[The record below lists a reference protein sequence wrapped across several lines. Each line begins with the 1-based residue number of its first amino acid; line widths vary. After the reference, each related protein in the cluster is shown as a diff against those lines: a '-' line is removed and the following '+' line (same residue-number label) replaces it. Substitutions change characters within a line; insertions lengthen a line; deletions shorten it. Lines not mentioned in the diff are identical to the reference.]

1 MALPCCLGALW
12 KTSETPR
19 TLATETVWES
29 LLCTLN
35 QNSLLLILNSF
46 QWTLLCFLFFLISF
60 PLEVIIKQFTM
71 VLYPRS

>member
-12 KTSETPR
+12 KTSETLR

-71 VLYPRS
+71 VLDPRS